1 MTRKRFN
8 DLTKLH
14 DREYAIQELS
24 DRILTNI
31 EVTGLVIDHCEQ
43 KNISDEFSWT
53 GDVFVLNQGVHG
65 GIVSKVSSPSKN
77 SLLYEIEGEMFFN
90 SYENGNIKSLK
101 SKGDLLGLVVN
112 NPATGDFFRIEK
124 FDGFSLKPLPPIYPP
139 EIDD

>member
-1 MTRKRFN
+1 
-8 DLTKLH
+8 
-14 DREYAIQELS
+14 
-24 DRILTNI
+24 
-31 EVTGLVIDHCEQ
+31 
-43 KNISDEFSWT
+43 
-53 GDVFVLNQGVHG
+53 
-65 GIVSKVSSPSKN
+65 
-77 SLLYEIEGEMFFN
+77 MFFN